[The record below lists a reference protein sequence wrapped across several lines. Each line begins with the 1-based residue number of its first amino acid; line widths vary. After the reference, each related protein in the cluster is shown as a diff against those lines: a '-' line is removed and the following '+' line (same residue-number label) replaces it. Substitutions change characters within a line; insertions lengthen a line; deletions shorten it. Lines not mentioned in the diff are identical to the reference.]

1 MTFLQS
7 PEMPHSAIRTG
18 AVDYEVPPA
27 AIAPL
32 LENSAARYGKGKSAG
47 A

>member
-1 MTFLQS
+1 
-7 PEMPHSAIRTG
+7 MPHSAIRTG
-18 AVDYEVPPA
+18 AVDYQVPPA

-32 LENSAARYGKGKSAG
+32 LENIAARYRKSKGAG